1 MNQTIDEAQWRRHAL
16 QNRLHTLVLLA
27 VMVAFLALLGWFIAG
42 DTGLVVLLIGGVVLV
57 LFSPVLSPRLVMR
70 LYRAQALPQNQF
82 PELYQAL
89 SLLSE
94 RAGLPARPALFY
106 VPSAMVNAFAVG
118 RPEDAAIGVTDGLL
132 RNLNLREAIG
142 VLAHEVSHIRS
153 NDMWVMG
160 LADLFSRLT
169 SALSLF
175 GQLLL
180 LVNLPLL
187 LWAPVSINWFAIA
200 LLVFAPTLSAL
211 AQLGLSR
218 TREYDADLNAARL
231 TGDPDALASA
241 LRKIEQIQGAWLERV
256 FLPGRRVP
264 EPSLL
269 RTHPP
274 TEERVRRLMELKKQE
289 TSPWQ
294 RLPFDAEQVSSYLAN
309 LPSGARAPRWK
320 WTGLWY

>member
-1 MNQTIDEAQWRRHAL
+1 MSQTIDEAQWRRHAL
-16 QNRLHTLVLLA
+16 QNRLHTAVLLA
-27 VMVAFLALLGWFIAG
+27 VMAAFLGLLGWLIAG
-42 DTGLVVLLIGGVVLV
+42 DTGLVLLLLGGALLV
-57 LFSPVLSPRLVMR
+57 LFSPALSPRLVMR
-70 LYRAQALPQNQF
+70 LYRAQPLPQAQF
-82 PELYQAL
+82 PELHQAL

-94 RAGLPARPALFY
+94 RAGLPARPVLFY
-106 VPSAMVNAFAVG
+106 VPSTMVNAFAVG
-118 RPEDAAIGVTDGLL
+118 RPQEAAIGVTDGLL

-180 LVNLPLL
+180 LINLPLL
-187 LWAPVSINWFAIA
+187 LWAPVSINWFAIG

-274 TEERVRRLMELKKQE
+274 TEERVRRLMELKKRE
-289 TSPWQ
+289 TPPWQ
-294 RLPFDAEQVSSYLAN
+294 RLPFDAERVSNHLGT
-309 LPSGARAPRWK
+309 LPARRHAPRWK